1 MLVLLLQLKF
11 SAMKMV
17 YCTLYVYYIMVAF
30 KLHTAQS
37 LGTVVVRSN
46 IPDKETF
53 FSSGGSLFFIYIYFL
68 HLCLFGF
75 PGTKRMQQGERTDT
89 AGPVFMQI
97 LGIRV
102 QFQRSFWHKILFALN
117 LLRPPLITDAG

>member
-75 PGTKRMQQGERTDT
+75 PDTKRMQQGERTDT

>member
-1 MLVLLLQLKF
+1 
-11 SAMKMV
+11 MKMV

-53 FSSGGSLFFIYIYFL
+53 FSSGGSLFYIYIYFL

>member
-1 MLVLLLQLKF
+1 
-11 SAMKMV
+11 MV

-102 QFQRSFWHKILFALN
+102 QFQRKILFALN